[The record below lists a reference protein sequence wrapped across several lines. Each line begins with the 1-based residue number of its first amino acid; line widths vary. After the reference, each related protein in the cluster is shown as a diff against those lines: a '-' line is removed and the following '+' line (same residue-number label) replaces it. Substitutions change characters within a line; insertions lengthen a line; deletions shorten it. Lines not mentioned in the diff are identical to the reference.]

1 MRPPSAKLGIVAGGG
16 GLPGRLI
23 AACRECRRDVFVI
36 ALEGITDRDGLD
48 GASHAWVHLGALER
62 MIGLLRE
69 AAVEEVV
76 LAGPVPRPSLRT
88 LRLDKRALKRLV
100 GLRPGALGDDRL
112 LSLIVDELEGEDF
125 RVVGVDTILT
135 DLLAPEGAVGA
146 LEPDADARVDIAAGV
161 RVARA
166 LGALDV
172 GQAVVVQ
179 HGVVLGVEAIEG
191 TDALLARCRDLCR
204 DGPGGVLVKL
214 KKPGQERRADLPTI
228 GPDTVA
234 NACAAGLRGIAVEAG
249 NALIVDRAKVAEA
262 ADAGG
267 LFVVGIVPE
276 EG

>member
-1 MRPPSAKLGIVAGGG
+1 MRPPRLGIVAGGG
-16 GLPGRLI
+16 ALPGRLI
-23 AACRECRRDVFVI
+23 AACRESRREVFVV

-48 GASHAWVHLGALER
+48 AAAHAWVHLGAVER
-62 MIGLLRE
+62 IIALLHE

-76 LAGPVPRPSLRT
+76 LAGSVRRPSLRT
-88 LRLDKRALKRLV
+88 LRLDKRALKWLM

-112 LSLIVDELEGEDF
+112 LSLIVEELEGEGF
-125 RVVGVDTILT
+125 RVVGVDSILT
-135 DLLAPEGAVGA
+135 GLLAPERAIGV
-146 LEPDADARVDIAAGV
+146 LEPDADARADIARGV
-161 RVARA
+161 EVARA

-179 HGVVLGVEAIEG
+179 QGVVLGVEAIEG
-191 TDALLARCRDLCR
+191 TDALLARCGEVRR

-234 NACAAGLRGIAVEAG
+234 NARAAGLRGIAVEAG
-249 NALIVDRAKVAEA
+249 NALIVDRSQVAEA

-267 LFVVGIVPE
+267 LFVIGIAPE

>member
-48 GASHAWVHLGALER
+48 GAAHAWVHLGALER

-191 TDALLARCRDLCR
+191 TDALLARCRDLRR

-234 NACAAGLRGIAVEAG
+234 NARAAGLSGIAVEAG
-249 NALIVDRAKVAEA
+249 NALIVDRTKVAEA

>member
-48 GASHAWVHLGALER
+48 GAAHAWVHLGALER

-234 NACAAGLRGIAVEAG
+234 NARAAGLSGIAVEAG

>member
-112 LSLIVDELEGEDF
+112 LSLIVDELEGENF

-146 LEPDADARVDIAAGV
+146 LEPDAEARVDIAAGV

-191 TDALLARCRDLCR
+191 TDALLARCRDLRR

-234 NACAAGLRGIAVEAG
+234 NARAAGLSGIAVEAG